1 MAADNPKPNP
11 PADLNVY
18 ADYGD
23 AVNWYA
29 GGDPSLT
36 PVVGIVIAKS
46 PGFAPGT
53 SNLTLATLT
62 GTGIGYRDG
71 VLHMSND
78 RCRRQGNNGGG
89 WAHRPLDLAFKQFM
103 LAVGALKWD
112 GKEDYVSNPDFNP
125 GLLGRMLAEL
135 AIMPAVNTDPGRPGR
150 HPGGGK
156 TDSAS
161 GSVPPVPPVPPPPPA

>member
-1 MAADNPKPNP
+1 MSDRKPNP
-11 PADLNVY
+11 PIALDLY

-36 PVVGIVIAKS
+36 PIVGIVIAKS

-71 VLHMSND
+71 VLHMTND

-89 WAHRPLDLAFKQFM
+89 WLHRPVDLVFKKFM
-103 LAVGALKWD
+103 LAVGALKWN
-112 GKEDYVSNPDFNP
+112 GIEDYVADPDFDATEL
-125 GLLGRMLAEL
+125 GLSLACL
-135 AIMPAVNTDPGRPGR
+135 LKPPAVERLIAGEPKNPTATIGNGS
-150 HPGGGK
+150 
-156 TDSAS
+156 SA
-161 GSVPPVPPVPPPPPA
+161 VKPPA